1 MMISN
6 FLTQRLFWLVDK
18 AFTNLIAFAG
28 CTLDELKLY
37 TRLVRKN
44 PAELKYWL
52 FQVLICQKY
61 TCK

>member
-18 AFTNLIAFAG
+18 AFINLIAFAR

-37 TRLVRKN
+37 TGLVRKTLQSWN
-44 PAELKYWL
+44 IDFFKY
-52 FQVLICQKY
+52 
-61 TCK
+61 